1 MRCSTSD
8 VRSPSRPLAAALA
21 AFPAQAEDQA
31 DVAGAKAV
39 VASYTGHPSP
49 FPVTE
54 PLLKKPTGKKIAI
67 LDCGSPICGIFAD
80 IAEGPARMLGM
91 IPTRIKS
98 GTTAQGVASAFDT
111 VLDGHFDGVF
121 VPAVAPSL
129 WDRYLDKLNA
139 NHIAVVAS
147 GVIGLDPAKVPV
159 ALAAEPSAKRTG
171 IVMADWAVARDGAKL
186 NAVFYNTPELSF
198 SNFIEKDFLAE
209 VKARC
214 KSCMVRVVDIPVMT
228 FGNRAPSIVVDD
240 LEAHPKTTL
249 ALFVVGEQA
258 IGLASALKNADI
270 KVPIFLD
277 APDPS
282 TLAQIKAGV
291 YQAGL
296 GSDLALISWM
306 AIDSL
311 ARLTTGQAPSE
322 GARKDELVLEILRP
336 QDIKGDVSRG
346 WSGYPDFPQRFK
358 ALWANA
364 K

>member
-1 MRCSTSD
+1 MIDTKKALA
-8 VRSPSRPLAAALA
+8 VAALAAALA
-21 AFPAQAEDQA
+21 AFPAHAEDQA

-39 VASYTGHPSP
+39 VESYTGHPSP
-49 FPVTE
+49 FPITE
-54 PLLKKPTGKKIAI
+54 PLLKKPTAKKIAI

-80 IAEGPARMLGM
+80 LAEGPAKMLGM

-98 GTTAQGVASAFDT
+98 GTAADGVATAFDT

-171 IVMADWAVARDGAKL
+171 IAMADWAVARDGAKL

-198 SNFIEKDFLAE
+198 SNLIAKHFLAE

-214 KSCMVRVVDIPVMT
+214 KSCAVRIVDIPVMT

-240 LEAHPKTTL
+240 LEAHPKTTS

-282 TLAQIKAGV
+282 TLAQIQAGV

-306 AIDSL
+306 AVDSL

-322 GARKDELVLEILRP
+322 GARKDELVLEILGP
-336 QDIKGDVSRG
+336 NDIKGDVSRG